1 LEADTLTVIT
11 TFILTEKG
19 SAKLVVYLFI
29 WWKKQTKLMQFL
41 T

>member
-1 LEADTLTVIT
+1 MEADTLTVLT
-11 TFILTEKG
+11 AFILTEMG

-29 WWKKQTKLMQFL
+29 WSKKQTKLMQFL